1 VVKGELSLQQAA
13 DMMELLHENAGDD
26 DGADDEDFRA
36 EMKEELEEVGAELR
50 AAVMRGE
57 MSEKE
62 AWGAW
67 YAFKKKEFAP
77 QLKEAVRD
85 GVLSEKEAWMW
96 WIGVKKAEHA
106 QRLKDAVMKG
116 EMSEEDA
123 RKKWMQMENGHHKHH
138 RDGHPH
144 HKQHGKHGH
153 HSDRKG
159 HWGHGDKHHG
169 DKHHGDKHHGDKHHG
184 DKHHGDKPGADARDR
199 MPGGGEVAQR
209 IRGALEEA
217 DFTPEQM
224 RMARGVIMRM
234 AYAMQSGGDDYEMN
248 PRMQS
253 FLTEKAEFNEEQI
266 TLLEG
271 IAKRVSMRMPEG
283 QHRGPHNQRADMRK
297 MREKM
302 KERIEGAVER
312 GDMTREE
319 ADAKYREIRERM
331 DRRQRAKQD
340 GEDSRA
346 AGEDVAEEPTA
357 QTNASPPITE
367 PQSTTE
373 AIEAAVETKSPKSEP
388 KEPQATESA

>member
-1 VVKGELSLQQAA
+1 MKKTHVKSGCRWRKATINTIAA
-13 DMMELLHENAGDD
+13 ATRITSSTANTGTIVTA
-26 DGADDEDFRA
+26 
-36 EMKEELEEVGAELR
+36 
-50 AAVMRGE
+50 
-57 MSEKE
+57 
-62 AWGAW
+62 
-67 YAFKKKEFAP
+67 
-77 QLKEAVRD
+77 
-85 GVLSEKEAWMW
+85 
-96 WIGVKKAEHA
+96 
-106 QRLKDAVMKG
+106 
-116 EMSEEDA
+116 
-123 RKKWMQMENGHHKHH
+123 
-138 RDGHPH
+138 
-144 HKQHGKHGH
+144 
-153 HSDRKG
+153 KG

-184 DKHHGDKPGADARDR
+184 DKHHGDKHHGNKHHGDKPGADTRDR

-234 AYAMQSGGDDYEMN
+234 AYAMKSGGDDYEMN

-346 AGEDVAEEPTA
+346 AGDDVAEEPTA
-357 QTNASPPITE
+357 QTNTSPPITE
-367 PQSTTE
+367 PQSSTE
-373 AIEAAVETKSPKSEP
+373 TKEAAAEGENAESEQ
-388 KEPQATESA
+388 KEPQVIESA